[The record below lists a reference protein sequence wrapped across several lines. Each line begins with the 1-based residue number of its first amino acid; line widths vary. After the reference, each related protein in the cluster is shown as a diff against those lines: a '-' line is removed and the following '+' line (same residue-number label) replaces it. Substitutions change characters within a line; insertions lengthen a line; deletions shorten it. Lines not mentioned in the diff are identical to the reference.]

1 MMSMEN
7 LQLEILVTKKNN
19 EINKHKKK
27 LYLTWVEMGH
37 HALARGSTS
46 LLVGEQWLGEM
57 EMEERESGWFESKRS
72 QSIHKHHNNMQNE
85 ECLKSDP
92 PTCLYSFS
100 KGF

>member
-1 MMSMEN
+1 MHE
-7 LQLEILVTKKNN
+7 
-19 EINKHKKK
+19 KK

-72 QSIHKHHNNMQNE
+72 QSIHRKHNNMQMRSV
-85 ECLKSDP
+85 LRVT
-92 PTCLYSFS
+92 PTLLIYFFQGVL
-100 KGF
+100 GF